1 MKETLQY
8 LLQHNTLTTP
18 QAHQALRD
26 LAEGKANASQM
37 AVFLTIFMMRSITVE
52 ELEGFRDAMLEL
64 CIPID
69 LSSYDPIDLCGTGGD
84 GKDTF
89 NISTLA
95 SFVLAGAGVSVAK
108 HGNYGVSSSVGSS
121 NILEHFGIK
130 FTNDVDQLNKQME
143 EAKIC
148 LLHAPLFHP
157 AMKHIAPIRK
167 DLGFKT
173 FFNMLGPLVNPSR
186 PNKQMMG
193 VFSLELARVVGYLFQ
208 KTKKSYTIIHSL
220 DGYDEISLTDGVK
233 IISNNSE
240 RIAYPSDLGFPTIAP
255 KAIISGATIEESAA
269 IFTNVLQNQAT
280 TAQKQVVTVN
290 AAMAIHTA
298 LPALSWQEAVAKATE
313 SIDSKKALEAFK
325 KIIVLS

>member
-8 LLQHNTLTTP
+8 LLQHNTLTTQ
-18 QAHQALRD
+18 QAHQSLKD

-37 AVFLTIFMMRSITVE
+37 AVFLTVFMMRSITVE
-52 ELEGFRDAMLEL
+52 ELQGFRDAMLEL
-64 CIPID
+64 CVPVD

-95 SFVLAGAGVSVAK
+95 SFVLAGAGVCVAK
-108 HGNYGVSSSVGSS
+108 HGNYGVSSAVGSS

-130 FTNDVDQLNKQME
+130 FTNDVGRLNKQME
-143 EAKIC
+143 DAKIC

-186 PNKQMMG
+186 PSKQMVG
-193 VFSLELARVVGYLFQ
+193 VFSIELARIMGYLFQ

-220 DGYDEISLTDGVK
+220 DGYDEISLTGAVK

-240 RIAYPSDLGFPTIAP
+240 RTVYPSDLGFPTLAAS
-255 KAIISGATIEESAA
+255 AIMSGSTIQESAT

-280 TAQKQVVTVN
+280 TAQKQVVIVN

-313 SIDSKKALEAFK
+313 SIDSQKAFAAFK
-325 KIIVLS
+325 KIALLS